1 MRTVARSIR
10 ESVDYAG
17 NHILPLLLDTR
28 MGGFYSNVSQTIF
41 QISPANKWRL
51 FSDCW
56 YGYVSRWALDV
67 FLEQF
72 MTHGADAIAAFYR
85 TIPTLPMAGSLRRY
99 LLEKQALNHCIQVS
113 DRQLT
118 KSNRMTW
125 NYRGPIKC
133 LDSPKSEFPEAITE
147 AVGE

>member
-1 MRTVARSIR
+1 
-10 ESVDYAG
+10 
-17 NHILPLLLDTR
+17 

-41 QISPANKWRL
+41 QISPADKRRL
-51 FSDCW
+51 FSDCR

-72 MTHGADAIAAFYR
+72 ATHGADAIAAFYR

-99 LLEKQALNHCIQVS
+99 LLEKQALNHCIRVS
-113 DRQLT
+113 DRRLT
-118 KSNRMTW
+118 ESNRMTW
-125 NYRGPIKC
+125 NYRGPVKR

-147 AVGE
+147 AVGGPEATAFNPQLSGH